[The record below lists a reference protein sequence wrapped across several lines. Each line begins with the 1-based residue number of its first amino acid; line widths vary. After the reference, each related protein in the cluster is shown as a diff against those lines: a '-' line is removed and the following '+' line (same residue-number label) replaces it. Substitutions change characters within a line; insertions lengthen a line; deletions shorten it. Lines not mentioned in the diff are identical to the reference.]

1 MTQGTKRTVKVLLT
15 ALVVG
20 NVTFFLLLA
29 YLGKLPTDPR
39 SGIFIDF
46 WGRLGVYSL
55 WFVGFGLY
63 STYLREQAAARWIV
77 MAALV
82 VNVPL
87 FLGLG
92 YFGKLSPDPK
102 DLPFIDFWG
111 RITVYSVWFVAYEV
125 YRKYLQDADSPM
137 KGARA

>member
-1 MTQGTKRTVKVLLT
+1 MKRIVKILL
-15 ALVVG
+15 AGLVFG
-20 NVTFFLLLA
+20 NVTLFLLLA
-29 YLGKLPTDPR
+29 YLGKLPTDAR
-39 SGIFIDF
+39 SSIFIDF

-63 STYLREQAAARWIV
+63 STYLREQVIARRVV
-77 MAALV
+77 MAILA

-87 FLGLG
+87 FLMLG
-92 YFGKLSPDPK
+92 YFGKLSPDPR

-111 RITVYSVWFVAYEV
+111 RLTVYSVWFIAYET
-125 YRKYLQDADSPM
+125 YRKYLQEDDSPM